1 MNLWEYAL
9 LFGIVIVGGGIA
21 LILKK
26 PKPRMLT
33 LVLSFSGAYILGIT
47 VLHLM
52 PGIYHHDEGHIGLW
66 VMAGF
71 FIQLMLEQLSRG
83 VEHGHIHANPEAPKS
98 YAYSVMLGL
107 CLHAFMEGMPLSG
120 YEDLHTVAHH
130 GHNHG
135 HDHLLWGII
144 LHKAPAAFA
153 LVILLMMSGF
163 QRAFVLACLILFAS
177 MSPLGAMLA
186 SVMAWSVTIQE
197 ILLAV
202 VIGSF
207 LHISTTI
214 LFETDSSKSHKVSVK
229 KLLAVLIGLG
239 LATLTIFV

>member
-1 MNLWEYAL
+1 MSVWEYVL
-9 LFGIVIVGGGIA
+9 LFGIVIVGGAVA
-21 LILKK
+21 LVLKK
-26 PKPRMLT
+26 PKPSMLA

-52 PGIYHHDEGHIGLW
+52 PGIYYQDGGHIGLW

-71 FIQLMLEQLSRG
+71 FIQLMLEQLSKG
-83 VEHGHIHANPEAPKS
+83 VEHGHIHASPEAPKA

-120 YEDLHTVAHH
+120 YAELHTVAHH

-153 LVILLMMSGF
+153 LVILLLMSGF
-163 QRAFVLACLILFAS
+163 KRTFVIACLLVFAS
-177 MSPLGAMLA
+177 MSPLGAVLA
-186 SVMAWSVTIQE
+186 SVLSWSMNIQE

-214 LFETDSSKSHKVSVK
+214 LFETDSSKSHQVSIK
-229 KLLAVLIGLG
+229 KLLAVLTGLA
-239 LATLTIFV
+239 LATLTIVV